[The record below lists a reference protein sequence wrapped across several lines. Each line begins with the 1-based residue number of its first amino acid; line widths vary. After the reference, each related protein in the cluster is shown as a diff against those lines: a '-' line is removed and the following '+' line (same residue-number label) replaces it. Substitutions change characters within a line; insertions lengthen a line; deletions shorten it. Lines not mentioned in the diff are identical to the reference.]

1 MRVIS
6 VPIKRFISEQESE
19 VFGEVRRTFTFTV
32 RALRLRFLVHH
43 PMIIMGFFRSLRR
56 LVGHASGGVRAYVVR
71 PSVEPRLICVTVCGI
86 LL

>member
-6 VPIKRFISEQESE
+6 VPIKRFISGQESE

-32 RALRLRFLVHH
+32 RALRLRFLVHV
-43 PMIIMGFFRSLRR
+43 GFFVKAS
-56 LVGHASGGVRAYVVR
+56 VGARHSGGVCCIVRTWFR

-86 LL
+86 HL